1 MKHTFE
7 LAWNYYWIFTTFFS
21 NFVVIYWK
29 AKEEKKR
36 EKLWRNRRTFWRI
49 YCNLIDDEI
58 SYLNLHEEL
67 LSRVYQNFR
76 ASINSTIGS
85 NDKKKKKESIIEDFR
100 KAFIKKYELYP
111 FDGQERLEEEIARI
125 SEKSMLST
133 RAKSIRV
140 FSSLRRGTGKFWFW
154 KTFLGEVLDLLIRER
169 KFFRLCERRKFSGNR
184 TIS

>member
-1 MKHTFE
+1 ME
-7 LAWNYYWIFTTFFS
+7 LLLDIYNIFFKFCSYLLESKGRKKKGEIVEKSKNVLKNLLQPHRRWN
-21 NFVVIYWK
+21 
-29 AKEEKKR
+29 
-36 EKLWRNRRTFWRI
+36 
-49 YCNLIDDEI
+49 

-67 LSRVYQNFR
+67 LSCVYQNFR

-140 FSSLRRGTGKFWFW
+140 FSSSRRGTGKFWFW
-154 KTFLGEVLDLLIRER
+154 KTFLGEVLNLLIRGR

>member
-85 NDKKKKKESIIEDFR
+85 NDKKKKGIDNRRFSKSFYQEVWIISVWWTRKIRGGNRENIGEIYAFNSGEKYSSLFFFEKRDRKVLILKNFPRRSSQSTYPGEKIFSFVRKAQIFR
-100 KAFIKKYELYP
+100 K
-111 FDGQERLEEEIARI
+111 
-125 SEKSMLST
+125 
-133 RAKSIRV
+133 
-140 FSSLRRGTGKFWFW
+140 
-154 KTFLGEVLDLLIRER
+154 
-169 KFFRLCERRKFSGNR
+169 
-184 TIS
+184 